1 MPAKPPAFLVGR
13 RQVQDHTLT
22 GPLPSSFRV
31 RRFAVYFA
39 LKEEAPARGGLV
51 LDEFGGAGK
60 EAAKRC
66 TRLTQ
71 C

>member
-1 MPAKPPAFLVGR
+1 M
-13 RQVQDHTLT
+13 QDHTLT